1 MMATGIS
8 SWRRWAAWGA
18 ALRSR
23 ALAADGR
30 IRRLFR
36 HPTLWLTVAAL
47 LLAVQISP
55 WWYASADG
63 ALYVAMARS
72 HVSDDNSHPTLDSDA
87 AQGYSLLISPAFLL
101 GDRPFLALS
110 VLHWLFAVALILGV
124 YGWARRLAPRA
135 AIWVALLTAANAG
148 VCYYYRRTL
157 KEILF
162 MAAAVWTVNA
172 LHALAQ
178 SDTRGKLRRRLVL
191 AAGLL
196 SATIL
201 IRYSAVVLV
210 PAFVLSLLLN
220 RRQSLDSRGR
230 WLVTAIVACS
240 AAGLLGWVLTD
251 HGANY
256 LRAFQVALADATS
269 TLAEGLRLRIAS
281 IARICTPG
289 LFKAYAK
296 PREWLDWNIA
306 LGVLLLIG
314 VVAGWCRAAI
324 RHRDP
329 LILTFPLYIGLYM
342 VWPFDQGA
350 RFMVPMVPVLIAC
363 FWFALDRLPRIRSL
377 FMAACFATHAPAMLG
392 YWLMIDAPR
401 AAAWHEE
408 WEPIEQL
415 AEQIDLQRGPVAC
428 WQLPNEVRHMLAVC
442 LNRPQATLNAGPE
455 ATRAAWRVQPGGK
468 AVPRTWRFVVRM
480 DEYWLM
486 FSDPQVPPGSA
497 DSVPRPPGADPPA
510 GHPIHRTAEAGTARI
525 DASERPH

>member
-1 MMATGIS
+1 MMAIGTSTSHG
-8 SWRRWAAWGA
+8 WAAWGA

-23 ALAADGR
+23 AIAADGC
-30 IRRLFR
+30 IRRVSR
-36 HPTLWLTVAAL
+36 HPALWLTVAAL

-63 ALYVAMARS
+63 ALYVALARS
-72 HVSDDNSHPTLDSDA
+72 HVADDAPAHPMPASDA
-87 AQGYSLLISPAFLL
+87 AQGYPFLISPAFLL

-178 SDTRGKLRRRLVL
+178 SDTRGKLLRRLVL

-210 PAFVLSLLLN
+210 PAFVLSLLLT
-220 RRQSLDSRGR
+220 RRQALDLRGR
-230 WLVTAIVACS
+230 WLVTTIVACS
-240 AAGLLGWVLTD
+240 AAVILGWILAD

-289 LFKAYAK
+289 LFKAYAR
-296 PREWLDWNIA
+296 PREWLDWNII
-306 LGVLLLIG
+306 LGLLLLIA

-350 RFMVPMVPVLIAC
+350 RFMVPMVPVLIVC
-363 FWFALDRLPRIRSL
+363 FWFALDRLPRVRSL
-377 FMAACFATHAPAMLG
+377 FMAACFITHAPAMLG
-392 YWLMIDAPR
+392 YWLLIDAPR
-401 AAAWHEE
+401 AAAWHAE

-415 AEQIDLQRGPVAC
+415 AKKIDLERGRVAC
-428 WQLPNEVRHMLAVC
+428 AELPNEVRHMLAVC
-442 LNRPQATLNAGPE
+442 LNHPQVILEAGLE
-455 ATRAAWRVQPGGK
+455 DRAAWHLQPGDK
-468 AVPRTWRFVVRM
+468 PIPRTWQSVGRA
-480 DEYWLM
+480 DEYGLA
-486 FSDPQVPPGSA
+486 FADPQVPAGAA
-497 DSVPRPPGADPPA
+497 DGAPRPPGGALPR
-510 GHPIHRTAEAGTARI
+510 HSIQRTAEASPRRI
-525 DASERPH
+525 DPSTH